1 MGAQHSEKVRASCGA
16 GGVGHIAVQEKP
28 SLTGGPPAMAS
39 CLRHAIQHGA
49 ARGVILSE
57 ENFRLIDA
65 RYVVKKS
72 RNSVGGGGQNLWAL
86 PPADLGGA
94 GTDP

>member
-1 MGAQHSEKVRASCGA
+1 
-16 GGVGHIAVQEKP
+16 
-28 SLTGGPPAMAS
+28 MAL
-39 CLRHAIQHGA
+39 CLRHAFQHGA

-57 ENFRLIDA
+57 ENSRLIDA

-86 PPADLGGA
+86 PPADLGALGPIHEHPRSSELA
-94 GTDP
+94 GSFEPH